1 MLKAADTIYLKS
13 ENATQ
18 IVRRV
23 SEAVLSRAFRGEL
36 VPTEADLARQEG
48 REYETAADRLKRLG
62 DEVVTASTAGRLRT
76 AGDSRVKLL

>member
-62 DEVVTASTAGRLRT
+62 DEVTPN
-76 AGDSRVKLL
+76 SRWTTLQIVERF